1 EKEESYDK
9 LFLRPGTVPFELPGQ
24 GNDMQN
30 VFYLRGR
37 EWAYA
42 DQKAMPEAKQAVV
55 IAGVYIGI
63 EAAQSFTKAGI
74 KTTVIDTQD
83 SILPTY
89 LDKEFTDILEA
100 NAAEHGMT
108 FQPNEIVQEITG
120 EDNQASKVVTDKAA
134 YKADMVLIA
143 AGVRPNT

>member
-1 EKEESYDK
+1 ME
-9 LFLRPGTVPFELPGQ
+9 
-24 GNDMQN
+24 N

-37 EWAYA
+37 EWADA
-42 DQKAMPEAKQAVV
+42 VKKAMPEAKQAVV
-55 IAGVYIGI
+55 IGGGYIGI

-100 NAAEHGMT
+100 NAAEHDMT
-108 FQPNEIVQEITG
+108 FQRNGIFQEITR
-120 EDNQASKVVTDKAA
+120 EYNQVS
-134 YKADMVLIA
+134 
-143 AGVRPNT
+143 

>member
-1 EKEESYDK
+1 
-9 LFLRPGTVPFELPGQ
+9 
-24 GNDMQN
+24 
-30 VFYLRGR
+30 
-37 EWAYA
+37 
-42 DQKAMPEAKQAVV
+42 AKQAVV
-55 IAGVYIGI
+55 IGGGYIGI

-83 SILPTY
+83 SILQTY

-120 EDNQASKVVTDKAA
+120 EDNQDTKIVTDKED
-134 YKADMVLIA
+134 YKADIVLIID
-143 AGVRPNT
+143 GVCPNKCILFRI